1 MRQLF
6 SILLL
11 LVLANEALW
20 AAEPKVELL
29 WPQGAPGAKG
39 DKPADKPTLTVFLP
53 DAAEGRRHG
62 GDRLSGRGLRQS
74 GDRP

>member
-1 MRQLF
+1 MRQLSF
-6 SILLL
+6 VLLL
-11 LVLANEALW
+11 FVLANEGLW

-53 DAAEGRRHG
+53 DGTEGRRHG
-62 GDRLSGRGLRQS
+62 RDHLSGRGLRPS